1 MDTSDPGIEFD
12 SDGVCGHC
20 RGAYFHIQKSW
31 FPDSAGESKAKST
44 FADIRKS
51 GENSKYDS
59 IIGISG
65 GVDSAVVA
73 LRAVENGLRPL
84 LIHVDGGWNTKESV
98 QNIRSITEE
107 LGLDL
112 KTIVIDWE
120 EMKKVQ
126 IAFLKSGTLN
136 QDIPQDHA
144 FFVSLYKAA
153 MDMSINVIISGINY
167 ATESV
172 QPVSWGHNN
181 MDGRNLLNIYK
192 RFFPNDPL
200 MAFPIASSEYF
211 AKEFDR
217 STFEV
222 FYPLNYG
229 SYNPEIEIKG
239 LIEKFNWLDYGS
251 KHEESIFTK
260 WFQSVYLYERYAID
274 IRRAHQSCL
283 IISGLTTREKAL
295 KLLETQPINDQEKRH
310 VTRIVAQK
318 LGLQENELLNIM
330 KISKKLNSFYD

>member
-1 MDTSDPGIEFD
+1 MDTSDPLIEFD
-12 SDGVCGHC
+12 SDGICGHC
-20 RGAYFHIQKSW
+20 RGANFHIQKSW
-31 FPDSAGESKAKST
+31 FPDITGENKAKSI
-44 FADIRKS
+44 FAHIRKS

-59 IIGISG
+59 IIGLSG
-65 GVDSAVVA
+65 GIDSAVVA
-73 LRAVENGLRPL
+73 LRAVENKLRPL
-84 LIHVDGGWNTKESV
+84 VIHIDGGWNTKQSV
-98 QNIRSITEE
+98 QNIRSITEV

-120 EMKKVQ
+120 EMKKLQ

-153 MDMSINVIISGINY
+153 MDMNIRVVISGINY

-181 MDGRNLLNIYK
+181 MDGGNLLNIYS
-192 RFFPNDPL
+192 RFYPNDPL
-200 MAFPIASSEYF
+200 IEFPIASSEYF

-217 STFEV
+217 SSFEV

-229 SYNPEIEIKG
+229 SYNPEIEMKR
-239 LIEKFNWLDYGS
+239 LIEKFNWQDYGS
-251 KHEESIFTK
+251 KHEESTFTK

-274 IRRAHQSCL
+274 VRRAHQSCL
-283 IISGLTTREKAL
+283 VISGLTTREKAL
-295 KLLETQPINDQEKRH
+295 KLLETKPINDQEKRNLS
-310 VTRIVAQK
+310 RIVAQK
-318 LGLQENELLNIM
+318 LGLQENYLLSTL
-330 KISKKLNSFYD
+330 KIKKRSNAFYE